1 MKAVVIHNC
10 LNDVVKKDGM
20 HGKLRFR
27 KKLFHFYLIGS
38 MTTIWSAHSL
48 LLRHTQMK
56 STVSN
61 HYLTSTV
68 VLIAELVKLVT
79 AVILLL
85 HETKYHISS
94 WILSVR
100 KDFFCAPYEMLKMS
114 IPSICY
120 AVQNNLEFYGL
131 ANMNAATYVKC
142 MKYVDFSCINEGPYR
157 LMSNNKYKMS
167 RLKKFSEWH
176 CVGRMVMTQFK
187 VVTTAIFMV
196 LLLGRSFSCRRWI
209 AICLVSVGVS
219 MAYLGT
225 VNGKV
230 EDYNQ
235 AIPIVVEKNAPN
247 QSLLIGLSVVTIN
260 CFLAGFAGVYCE
272 VMLKNSS
279 VSLWIR
285 NMQLYTCGL
294 ISAAIACWLTQS
306 NEIKTFGFFHGYNA
320 LIFLIAGLQ
329 SAGGLYV
336 SMVMKYLD
344 NLMKSF
350 AAAFSII
357 IVSIFSVLFLEGS
370 VSQLF
375 CLGAFVVC
383 AAIVLYN
390 SVSE

>member
-79 AVILLL
+79 AVFLLL

-131 ANMNAATYVKC
+131 ANMNAATYV
-142 MKYVDFSCINEGPYR
+142 
-157 LMSNNKYKMS
+157 
-167 RLKKFSEWH
+167 
-176 CVGRMVMTQFK
+176 VMAQFK

-230 EDYNQ
+230 ENYNQ
-235 AIPIVVEKNAPN
+235 AIPIVVEENAPK

-320 LIFLIAGLQ
+320 LIYLIAGLQ

>member
-61 HYLTSTV
+61 HYLPSTV

-79 AVILLL
+79 AVFLLL

-131 ANMNAATYVKC
+131 ANMNAATYV
-142 MKYVDFSCINEGPYR
+142 YVDFSCINEGPYR

-167 RLKKFSEWH
+167 RLKKFS
-176 CVGRMVMTQFK
+176 GKTSVMAQFK

-230 EDYNQ
+230 ENYNQ
-235 AIPIVVEKNAPN
+235 AIPIVVEENAPK

>member
-10 LNDVVKKDGM
+10 SNDFVNKDKM

-56 STVSN
+56 SSVSN

-68 VLIAELVKLVT
+68 VLIAELVKLVI

-85 HETKYHISS
+85 HESKYHISS

-131 ANMNAATYVKC
+131 ANMNAATYV
-142 MKYVDFSCINEGPYR
+142 
-157 LMSNNKYKMS
+157 
-167 RLKKFSEWH
+167 
-176 CVGRMVMTQFK
+176 VMAQFK

-209 AICLVSVGVS
+209 AICLVSIGVS

-230 EDYNQ
+230 EDYNE
-235 AIPIVVEKNAPN
+235 AIPIVVEENAPK

-272 VMLKNSS
+272 VMLKNSN

-375 CLGAFVVC
+375 CIGAFVVC